1 MIKLIVGK
9 KGFGKTKTLIDLV
22 NQAVKENE
30 GSVAC
35 IEKGVKLTYDISHKA
50 RLVNTE
56 EFGVDNYESL
66 YGFVAG
72 MIGIL
77 ATLGLNMI
85 INMVLFHFTQIAA
98 LKAALPIGGA
108 IVLVA
113 ISMMLTLIAGLFP
126 AGIAAKKNPVEAL
139 RSE

>member
-22 NQAVKENE
+22 NQAVKEKE

-72 MIGIL
+72 MIASNYDIKSIFIDSITKICNDDMEGFGFFL
-77 ATLGLNMI
+77 D
-85 INMVLFHFTQIAA
+85 
-98 LKAALPIGGA
+98 K
-108 IVLVA
+108 
-113 ISMMLTLIAGLFP
+113 ISEKITDTEEFVITVSADP
-126 AGIAAKKNPVEAL
+126 AEVPDSVKKYM
-139 RSE
+139 